1 MTQTNAHLIYN
12 LVNAK
17 RKIRN
22 AKADSVNPFHNSKY
36 ATLENVIEAVTTPLL
51 EYGIVWQQIAHD
63 CETGAKVETILMG
76 HGGEIYCGPVYVPA
90 DKNSAHAFGSALTYA
105 RRYSLAIAVGIGA
118 DDDDG
123 NDAQKNPPAEMSKQ
137 YTLWKSKD
145 VKQIIFGT
153 AEYCE
158 ALRSLLK
165 DKSLPEATE
174 ICRENK
180 SDITVALL
188 DTKADESL
196 TTKRK
201 QNRTEYL
208 EGWLANANI
217 AQE

>member
-1 MTQTNAHLIYN
+1 MTQNAHLLYN
-12 LVNAK
+12 LLNAK
-17 RKIRN
+17 TKIRN
-22 AKADSVNPFHNSKY
+22 ASINAKNDYYGSSY
-36 ATLENVIEAVTTPLL
+36 ATLESVIEAVTSPLL
-51 EYGIVWQQIAHD
+51 EHGILWQQIAHD

-76 HGGEIYCGPVYVPA
+76 HGGELHCGPIYVPA
-90 DKNSAHAFGSALTYA
+90 DKNNAHAFGSALTYA

-123 NDAQKNPPAEMSKQ
+123 NAAQDNPPAEMSKQ

-145 VKQIIFGT
+145 VKQVVFGT

-165 DKSLPEATE
+165 DKSLPEASE

-188 DTKADESL
+188 DTKADEGL
-196 TTKRK
+196 TAKRK